1 MIQSRLA
8 TLSLL
13 FLAGASLA
21 ALPLSCGGG
30 EQPDTGYK
38 PVTGSGGGGGAGGEG
53 GTSASS
59 GSGGA
64 GGEGGGMGGAGGAG
78 GMGGAGGAGG
88 AGGEAC
94 IDTGISEPNEAEG
107 SATDLG
113 DLTDCDGDSA
123 GMTSGV
129 LVTEADVDWFKYT
142 GTDGT
147 GCDVDPSRSI
157 AATGPVELCKFV
169 ECVSGTASFSCPS
182 GSTAATSPM
191 GHPGCC
197 SSKGFLLQ
205 PDCDGIDDDA
215 TVYVRIKGTDAT
227 PCIQYALT
235 FHY

>member
-1 MIQSRLA
+1 MRLRSMIA
-8 TLSLL
+8 TGCLMS
-13 FLAGASLA
+13 FLVGAGACA
-21 ALPLSCGGG
+21 NGD
-30 EQPDTGYK
+30 E
-38 PVTGSGGGGGAGGEG
+38 
-53 GTSASS
+53 TSASDGVGGRGGEDAS
-59 GSGGA
+59 GSSTA
-64 GGEGGGMGGAGGAG
+64 SSSS
-78 GMGGAGGAGG
+78 AGGAGG

>member
-1 MIQSRLA
+1 MIRSRLA
-8 TLSLL
+8 TLSLFVL
-13 FLAGASLA
+13 V
-21 ALPLSCGGG
+21 ALPLACGGG
-30 EQPDTGYK
+30 EDPDTGYK
-38 PVTGSGGGGGAGGEG
+38 PVTGGGGGEG
-53 GTSASS
+53 G
-59 GSGGA
+59 GMGGEGGL

-78 GMGGAGGAGG
+78 GGMGGSGG

-113 DLTDCDGDSA
+113 DLTDCDADSA

-129 LVTEADVDWFKYT
+129 LVSSADIDWYKYD
-142 GTDGT
+142 GTDET
-147 GCDVDPSRSI
+147 GCDVDPERSI
-157 AATGPVELCKFV
+157 AATAPVELCKFV
-169 ECVSGTASFSCPS
+169 DCVSGTATFSCPS
-182 GSTAATSPM
+182 GTSQATSPM

-215 TVYVRIKGTDAT
+215 TVFVRIKGTDGT
-227 PCIQYALT
+227 PCVQYALS

>member
-1 MIQSRLA
+1 MSRSHTNVLPLLLLA
-8 TLSLL
+8 
-13 FLAGASLA
+13 AASLA
-21 ALPLSCGGG
+21 ALPLACGGG
-30 EQPDTGYK
+30 DEPDPGYR
-38 PVTGSGGGGGAGGEG
+38 PVSGGSGGGGGNGGG
-53 GTSASS
+53 GGGGDTSSS
-59 GSGGA
+59 SSAGA
-64 GGEGGGMGGAGGAG
+64 GGEGGGMGGAGGSG

-88 AGGEAC
+88 EKC

-123 GMTSGV
+123 GTTSGV
-129 LVTEADVDWFKYT
+129 IVDASDIDWFKYN

-157 AATGPVELCKFV
+157 AATAPVELCKYV
-169 ECVSGTASFSCPS
+169 DCVNGEASFSCPDGTTEAS
-182 GSTAATSPM
+182 SPT
-191 GHPGCC
+191 GHSGCC

-215 TVYVRIKGTDAT
+215 TVYVSVKGTDGT
-227 PCIQYALT
+227 PCVQYSLS